1 MPVYVFKGV
10 NRMGQLVSGERI
22 GPSEA
27 DVRRALLREGIQ
39 VSILKK
45 KGLQIPIPRFRKSA
59 SLKELAIFTRQLSVM
74 VNAGLAIDQA
84 LSALAEQQKNKRFK
98 AILKAVTDDVRGGSS
113 LSNAFAKHPQVF
125 DSLYVNMVAAGETG
139 GTLDIILQRLAD
151 YLEKIKGLVTKIK
164 SALAYPIAV
173 LTFAIL
179 ITGFILWKVIPT
191 FAQLYVDLGAELP
204 LLTQMVMATSNLLV
218 HKFFIL
224 ILVIV
229 GLWIAY
235 KIYVSTPGGRKTVDT
250 IKLKIWII
258 GPIVL
263 KGSVAK
269 AMRTL
274 ATLVT
279 SGVDILLALE
289 ISAKTTGNVVI
300 EDVLLRARDQV
311 AAGKSLSEPLKE
323 SRYFPLMVSQMV
335 EAGEATGALDTMLSK
350 IADFYDEEVDA
361 AVSALVSILEPAMII
376 VLGGLIG
383 TIVVSMY
390 LPIFNLLGQL

>member
-22 GPSEA
+22 GPSET

-39 VSILKK
+39 VSVLKK

-84 LSALAEQQKNKRFK
+84 LSALAAQQKNKRFK
-98 AILKAVTDDVRGGSS
+98 AILEAVTDDVRGGSS

-204 LLTQMVMATSNLLV
+204 LLTQMVITSSNLLV
-218 HKFFIL
+218 HKFYI
-224 ILVIV
+224 IVLVIV

-235 KIYVSTPGGRKTVDT
+235 KIYVSTPVGRKTVDT

-300 EDVLLRARDQV
+300 EEVLLRARDQV

-335 EAGEATGALDTMLSK
+335 EAGESTGALDTMLTK

>member
-39 VSILKK
+39 VSVLKK

-84 LSALAEQQKNKRFK
+84 LSALSEQQKNKRFK
-98 AILKAVTDDVRGGSS
+98 AILEAVTDDVRGGSS

-204 LLTQMVMATSNLLV
+204 LLTQMVMAASKLLIN
-218 HKFFIL
+218 KFYVI

-229 GLWIAY
+229 GLWIAF

-250 IKLKIWII
+250 VKLKIWII

-300 EDVLLRARDQV
+300 EEILLKARDQV

-323 SRYFPLMVSQMV
+323 SRYFPLMVSQMI
-335 EAGEATGALDTMLSK
+335 EAGEATGALDTMLTK

-383 TIVVSMY
+383 TIVISMY

>member
-1 MPVYVFKGV
+1 MPVFVFKGV
-10 NRMGQLVSGERI
+10 NKLGQLVGGERT
-22 GPSEA
+22 GPSEN

-39 VSILKK
+39 VTELKK
-45 KGLQIPIPRFRKSA
+45 KGLQISLPRFKKA
-59 SLKELAIFTRQLSVM
+59 VSLKDLAIFTRQLSVM

-84 LSALAEQQKNKRFK
+84 LSALARQQKNKRFRE
-98 AILKAVTDDVRGGSS
+98 ILQKVTDDVRGGSS

-151 YLEKIKGLVTKIK
+151 YLEKMKGLVTKIK

-173 LTFAIL
+173 LTFAVL

-191 FAQLYVDLGAELP
+191 FAQLYLDLGAELP
-204 LLTQMVMATSNLLV
+204 ILTQIVMAASNFLVTKFYLLV
-218 HKFFIL
+218 IG
-224 ILVIV
+224 IIGIIV
-229 GLWIAY
+229 AY
-235 KIYVSTPGGRKTVDT
+235 KLYVSTAGGRKTIDT
-250 IKLKIWII
+250 VKLKIWII
-258 GPIVL
+258 GPIIL
-263 KGSVAK
+263 KGAVAK

-289 ISAKTTGNVVI
+289 IAAKTTGNVII
-300 EDVLLRARDQV
+300 EEIILKARDQV

-323 SRYFPLMVSQMV
+323 SKYFPLMVSQMI
-335 EAGEATGALDTMLSK
+335 EAGEATGALDTMLTK

-376 VLGGLIG
+376 VLGGLVG
-383 TIVVSMY
+383 SIVVSMY

>member
-39 VSILKK
+39 VSVLKK
-45 KGLQIPIPRFRKSA
+45 KGLQIPLPRFKKSA

-98 AILKAVTDDVRGGSS
+98 AILETVTDDVRGGSS

-173 LTFAIL
+173 LSFAVL

-191 FAQLYVDLGAELP
+191 FAQLYLDLGAELP
-204 LLTQMVMATSNLLV
+204 LLTQIVMGASRLLIT
-218 HKFFIL
+218 KFYVL
-224 ILVIV
+224 ILAMVAI
-229 GLWIAY
+229 WIAY
-235 KIYVSTPGGRKTVDT
+235 KIYASTPGGRRTIDT

-300 EDVLLRARDQV
+300 EEVLLKARDQV

-323 SRYFPLMVSQMV
+323 SKYFPLMVSQMI
-335 EAGEATGALDTMLSK
+335 EAGEATGALDTMLTK

-383 TIVVSMY
+383 TIVISMY

>member
-1 MPVYVFKGV
+1 MAVFVFKGV
-10 NRMGQLVSGERI
+10 NRMGQLVGGERV
-22 GPSEA
+22 GPSET

-39 VSILKK
+39 VSSLKK
-45 KGLQIPIPRFRKSA
+45 KGFQIAIPRFRKAA

-84 LSALAEQQKNKRFK
+84 LNALAAQQKNKRFRK
-98 AILKAVTDDVRGGSS
+98 VLEKVNEDVRGGSS
-113 LSNAFAKHPQVF
+113 LSNAFAKHPEVF

-139 GTLDIILQRLAD
+139 GTLDIILQRLAQ
-151 YLEKIKGLVTKIK
+151 YLEKMKGLVTKVK

-173 LTFAIL
+173 LTFALL

-191 FAQLYVDLGAELP
+191 FATLYKDLGAELP
-204 LLTQMVMATSNLLV
+204 ILTQAVISSSHILV
-218 HKFFIL
+218 NQFYL
-224 ILVIV
+224 ILLSLF
-229 GLWIAY
+229 GLWFLY
-235 KIYVSTPGGRKTVDT
+235 KMYVSSPGGRKTIDT
-250 IKLKIWII
+250 VKLKIWII

-269 AMRTL
+269 VMRTL

-289 ISAKTTGNVVI
+289 ISAKTAGNVVI
-300 EDVLLRARDQV
+300 EEILLGARDLV
-311 AAGKSLSEPLKE
+311 AAGRSLSEPLKE
-323 SRYFPLMVSQMV
+323 SKYFPTMVGQMV

-361 AVSALVSILEPAMII
+361 AVTALVSILEPVMIVI
-376 VLGGLIG
+376 LGGLIG

-390 LPIFNLLGQL
+390 LPIFNLLSQF